1 MFLVDSSALNS
12 HLEFIIPLQF
22 EGISPWLS
30 RMAGNVTTER
40 HFQAR
45 LGFSFSP
52 HLEFFIY
59 YLFVYL
65 FIIYFMCPHYLNILE
80 VS

>member
-1 MFLVDSSALNS
+1 MFSVDSSAQNS

-52 HLEFFIY
+52 PLEFF
-59 YLFVYL
+59 L
-65 FIIYFMCPHYLNILE
+65 FIIYLSIYLLFILCALIT
-80 VS
+80 